1 MSGTGPADQA
11 VARRYLLGLATEA
24 EKDLV
29 EVQLLGF
36 GDGADWIDAVEDE
49 LIEDYLLDRLTPDE
63 RAAFR
68 GQLDAGAIDPERV
81 RFIRGLLS
89 MGRRSRASLAG
100 ALATAAALILGIGLV
115 LQPTHRVPGPASP
128 PAVLDLRVPGL
139 RSSSMSIPLV
149 RHSLLRLRLHL
160 SEVATLPEVLRLELV
175 SPEGVVIASTT
186 LSSPPAGASLDW
198 PLEAR
203 ALEPGAY
210 VVAVRN
216 AADGEPVVSFPF
228 EVAGEGR
235 RKP

>member
-1 MSGTGPADQA
+1 MSGTGPADEA
-11 VARRYLLGLATEA
+11 VARRYLLGLATDA

-36 GDGADWIDAVEDE
+36 SDGAEWIDAVEDE

-81 RFIRGLLS
+81 RFIRDLLS
-89 MGRRSRASLAG
+89 MGRGSRASVAA
-100 ALATAAALILGIGLV
+100 ALATAAALILGVGLV
-115 LQPTHRVPGPASP
+115 LQPTRRVAGPASP
-128 PAVLDLRVPGL
+128 PAALDLRVPGL

-160 SEVATLPEVLRLELV
+160 SEVAALPEVLRLELV

-198 PLEAR
+198 ALEGR

-216 AADGEPVVSFPF
+216 ATDGEPVVSFPF
-228 EVAGEGR
+228 EVAAEGR